1 MIKIAVMFLLLF
13 MCLGVPVAFAIGF
26 SGVLAL
32 LFGSNIPLFTA
43 VQMMVK
49 GINSWSLMACPLFI
63 LAGGIMG
70 EAKLSDRI
78 VSFCGELVSW
88 MRGGIGCVCVLANM
102 IFAALTGSGAA
113 SISAI
118 GGLVTPELK
127 KAGYKPGFVAA
138 LIAGAGAL
146 GPIIPPSMNMIV
158 FGSITGV
165 STGKLFVGGV
175 IPGIIIGVFLIG
187 MTIFAAKKWNVDSGT
202 GDFSLRRL
210 WNSFK
215 KAIWALIM
223 PIIIIGG
230 ILGGVFTA
238 TEAGIVA
245 CIYGLICGLFIY
257 RTVRIRDLPRMF
269 RSATE
274 STCMIMMIM
283 GIAGVYSYIFAVE
296 NVGDTVAKWMLGITT
311 NKFVIQLLI
320 MLVMTLVGMFMET
333 VAAMTVLLPVLFPVA
348 MSVGVDPIAFG
359 VWYSISTV
367 LGGLTPP
374 VGVYLFQSMGIVP
387 AKFKEVVPYMIPIV
401 ILVIVCMV
409 LIIFVPG
416 VASWLPNLMM
426 K

>member
-1 MIKIAVMFLLLF
+1 MIQIAVIFLLIF
-13 MCLGVPVAFAIGF
+13 MVLGVPVAFAIGF
-26 SGVLAL
+26 SGLLAVH
-32 LFGSNIPLFTA
+32 FGSNTALFTV
-43 VQMMVK
+43 VQMTVK

-113 SISAI
+113 AISAI

-158 FGSITGV
+158 YGSITGE
-165 STGKLFVGGV
+165 STGKLFIGGV
-175 IPGIIIGVFLIG
+175 IPGIIIGAFLIG
-187 MTIFAAKKWNVDSGT
+187 MTVFFAKKWDVDAGT
-202 GDFSLRRL
+202 GDFSLKRL
-210 WNSFK
+210 WKTFK
-215 KAIWALIM
+215 DAVWALIM
-223 PIIIIGG
+223 PAIIIGG

-238 TEAGIVA
+238 TEAGVVA

-257 RTVRIRDLPRMF
+257 RTVKIKDLPKMF
-269 RSATE
+269 RGATE
-274 STCMIMMIM
+274 GTCMIMMIM

-296 NVGDTVAKWMLGITT
+296 NVGNIVADAILSVTT
-311 NKFVIQLLI
+311 NKYLVQFLI
-320 MLVMTLVGMFMET
+320 LALMTVVGMFMET
-333 VAAMTVLLPVLFPVA
+333 VAAMTVLLPVLYPVA
-348 MSVGVDPIAFG
+348 MGVGCDPIAFG
-359 VWYSISTV
+359 VWFCISTV

-387 AKFKEVVPYMIPIV
+387 AKFKEVVPFMIPVVV
-401 ILVIVCMV
+401 IVIVCMV
-409 LIIFVPG
+409 LIILVPSI
-416 VASWLPNLMM
+416 ASWLPNLAM

>member
-1 MIKIAVMFLLLF
+1 MIKIAVLFLLLF

-32 LFGSNIPLFTA
+32 LLGSNIPLFTA

-88 MRGGIGCVCVLANM
+88 MRGGIGCVCVIANM

-127 KAGYKPGFVAA
+127 KAGYKPGFIAA

-175 IPGIIIGVFLIG
+175 IPGLIIGAFLIG
-187 MTIFAAKKWNVDSGT
+187 MTVFAARKWNVDSGT

-215 KAIWALIM
+215 GAIWALIT
-223 PIIIIGG
+223 PAIIIGG

-238 TEAGIVA
+238 TEAGVVA

-274 STCMIMMIM
+274 STCMVMMMM

-296 NVGDTVAKWMLGITT
+296 NVGNTVANWLLSITT
-311 NKFVIQLLI
+311 NKYIIQLLI
-320 MLVMTLVGMFMET
+320 LVVMTLVGMFMET

-387 AKFKEVVPYMIPIV
+387 AKFKEVVPFMIPV
-401 ILVIVCMV
+401 AILVIVCMI

-416 VASWLPNLMM
+416 IASWLPNLAM

>member
-1 MIKIAVMFLLLF
+1 MIQIAVLFLLLF

-32 LFGSNIPLFTA
+32 LLGSNIPLFTA

-88 MRGGIGCVCVLANM
+88 MRGGIGCVCVIANM

-127 KAGYKPGFVAA
+127 KAGYKPGFIAA

-187 MTIFAAKKWNVDSGT
+187 MTVYAAKKWNVDGGT
-202 GDFSLRRL
+202 GDFSLKRL
-210 WNSFK
+210 WVSFK
-215 KAIWALIM
+215 KAIWALIT
-223 PIIIIGG
+223 PAIIIGG

-257 RTVRIRDLPRMF
+257 RTVKIKDLPKMF

-274 STCMIMMIM
+274 STCMVMMIM

-296 NVGDTVAKWMLGITT
+296 NVGDSVATWLLSITT
-311 NKFVIQLLI
+311 NKYVIQLLI
-320 MLVMTLVGMFMET
+320 LLVMTLVGMFMET
-333 VAAMTVLLPVLFPVA
+333 VAAMTVLLPVLYPVA
-348 MSVGVDPIAFG
+348 MTVGIDPIAFG

-387 AKFKEVVPYMIPIV
+387 AKFKEVVPYMIPV
-401 ILVIVCMV
+401 ALLVIFCML

-416 VASWLPNLMM
+416 IASWLPNLAM

>member
-1 MIKIAVMFLLLF
+1 MIKIAVIFLLIF
-13 MCLGVPVAFAIGF
+13 MVMGVPVAFAIGF
-26 SGVLAL
+26 SGLLAVY
-32 LFGSNIPLFTA
+32 FGSSTPLFTI
-43 VQMMVK
+43 VQMAVK

-63 LAGGIMG
+63 LAGGIMA

-88 MRGGIGCVCVLANM
+88 MRGGIGCVCVVANM

-158 FGSITGV
+158 YGSITGE

-175 IPGIIIGVFLIG
+175 IPGIIIGAFLIG
-187 MTIFAAKKWNVDSGT
+187 ITVYYAKKWNVDAGT
-202 GDFSLRRL
+202 GNFNAKRL
-210 WNSFK
+210 WKTFK
-215 KAIWALIM
+215 DAIWALIT
-223 PIIIIGG
+223 PAIIIGG

-245 CIYGLICGLFIY
+245 CIYGLICGLAIY
-257 RTVRIRDLPRMF
+257 RTIRIRELPRMF
-269 RSATE
+269 RSATRG
-274 STCMIMMIM
+274 TCMIMMIM
-283 GIAGVYSYIFAVE
+283 GIAAVYGYIFAIE
-296 NVGDTVAKWMLGITT
+296 NVGTIVTEWMLSITT
-311 NKFVIQLLI
+311 NKYLIQLMILA
-320 MLVMTLVGMFMET
+320 LMTLIGMFMET
-333 VAAMTVLLPVLFPVA
+333 VAAMTVLLPVIYPLA
-348 MSVGVDPIAFG
+348 MQVGVDPIGFG
-359 VWYSISTV
+359 VWYCISTV

-401 ILVIVCMV
+401 IVVIITML
-409 LIIFVPG
+409 LIVFVPG
-416 VASWLPNLMM
+416 IASWLPNAVM
-426 K
+426 

>member
-1 MIKIAVMFLLLF
+1 MIQIAVLFLLLF

-32 LFGSNIPLFTA
+32 LLGSNIPLFTA

-88 MRGGIGCVCVLANM
+88 MRGGIGCVCVIANM

-127 KAGYKPGFVAA
+127 KAGYKPGFIAA

-175 IPGIIIGVFLIG
+175 IPGLIIGAFLIG
-187 MTIFAAKKWNVDSGT
+187 MTVFAARKWNVDSGT

-215 KAIWALIM
+215 GAIWALIT
-223 PIIIIGG
+223 PAIIIGG

-238 TEAGIVA
+238 TEAGVVA

-257 RTVRIRDLPRMF
+257 RTVRIKDLPRMF

-274 STCMIMMIM
+274 STCMVMMIM

-296 NVGDTVAKWMLGITT
+296 NVGNTVANWLLGITT
-311 NKFVIQLLI
+311 NKYVIQLLI
-320 MLVMTLVGMFMET
+320 LAVMTLVGMFMET

-387 AKFKEVVPYMIPIV
+387 AKFKEVVPFMIPV
-401 ILVIVCMV
+401 AILVIVCMI
-409 LIIFVPG
+409 LIILVPG
-416 VASWLPNLMM
+416 VASWLPNLAM

>member
-1 MIKIAVMFLLLF
+1 MIKIAVIFLLIF
-13 MCLGVPVAFAIGF
+13 MVMGVPVAFAIGF
-26 SGVLAL
+26 SGLLAVY
-32 LFGSNIPLFTA
+32 FGSSTPLFTI
-43 VQMMVK
+43 VQMAVK

-63 LAGGIMG
+63 LAGGIMA

-88 MRGGIGCVCVLANM
+88 MRGGIGCVCVVANM

-158 FGSITGV
+158 YGSITGE

-175 IPGIIIGVFLIG
+175 IPGIIIGAFLIG
-187 MTIFAAKKWNVDSGT
+187 ITVYYAKKWNVDAGT
-202 GDFSLRRL
+202 GNFNAKRL
-210 WNSFK
+210 WKTFK
-215 KAIWALIM
+215 DAIWALIT
-223 PIIIIGG
+223 PAIIGG

-245 CIYGLICGLFIY
+245 CIYGLICGLAIY
-257 RTVRIRDLPRMF
+257 RTIRIRELPRMF

-274 STCMIMMIM
+274 GTCMIMMIM
-283 GIAGVYSYIFAVE
+283 GIAAVYGYIFAIE
-296 NVGDTVAKWMLGITT
+296 NVGTIVTEWMLSITT
-311 NKFVIQLLI
+311 NKYLIQLMILA
-320 MLVMTLVGMFMET
+320 LMTLIGMFMET
-333 VAAMTVLLPVLFPVA
+333 VAAMTVLLPVIYPLA
-348 MSVGVDPIAFG
+348 MQVGVDPIGFG
-359 VWYSISTV
+359 VWYCISTV

-401 ILVIVCMV
+401 IVVIITML
-409 LIIFVPG
+409 LIVFVPG
-416 VASWLPNLMM
+416 IASWLPNAVM
-426 K
+426 

>member
-1 MIKIAVMFLLLF
+1 MIQIAVLFLLLF

-32 LFGSNIPLFTA
+32 LLGSNIPLFTA

-88 MRGGIGCVCVLANM
+88 MRGGIGCVCVIANM

-127 KAGYKPGFVAA
+127 KAGYKPGFIAA

-175 IPGIIIGVFLIG
+175 IPGLIIGAFLIG
-187 MTIFAAKKWNVDSGT
+187 MTVFAARKWNVDSGT

-215 KAIWALIM
+215 GAIWALIT
-223 PIIIIGG
+223 PAIIIGG

-238 TEAGIVA
+238 TEAGVVA

-257 RTVRIRDLPRMF
+257 RTVRIKDLPRMF

-274 STCMIMMIM
+274 STCMVMMIM

-296 NVGDTVAKWMLGITT
+296 NVGNTVANWLLGITT
-311 NKFVIQLLI
+311 NKYVIQLLI
-320 MLVMTLVGMFMET
+320 LAVMTLVGMFMET

-387 AKFKEVVPYMIPIV
+387 AKFKEVVPFMIPV
-401 ILVIVCMV
+401 AVLVIVCMI

-416 VASWLPNLMM
+416 VASWLPNLAM